1 MAGDSTTIARP
12 YAEAAFDVAR
22 DQGGLDAWSKA
33 LNMLAAIVED
43 PQVSDQVGN
52 PNVPRETLRDLI
64 FAVAG
69 DGLTTPVQNLVR
81 LLAQNKRLS
90 VIPDVARLFD
100 QLKTAAEGL
109 RHVRVQSAFAVSADE
124 QTALAATLKKH
135 FGSEVELS
143 VEQDESLIGG
153 IKIHA
158 GDIVIDGSIRG
169 KLEQLSNELQF

>member
-12 YAEAAFDVAR
+12 YAEAAFEVAKSTSA
-22 DQGGLDAWSKA
+22 LDAWSDA
-33 LNMLAAIVED
+33 LNTLAGIVDD
-43 PQVSDQVGN
+43 PLISDQVGN

-69 DGLTTPVQNLVR
+69 DGLTVEMQNLVR
-81 LLAQNKRLS
+81 LLADNKRLA
-90 VIPDVARLFD
+90 VIPEVARLFD

-109 RHVRVQSAFAVSADE
+109 RHVAITSAFAVSDDE
-124 QTALAATLKKH
+124 QKSLANALRSH
-135 FGSEVELS
+135 FGSEVELT
-143 VEQDESLIGG
+143 VEQDSALIGG